1 MLPLPF
7 EATAV
12 TRDLVFNLLVIV
24 SETCV
29 MLLSMVQRCTVKNAC
44 QRCQNH
50 LQRYFQL
57 AVFWNK
63 SWVELEMRQRE
74 NRTALSP
81 PQKVSGNHGMLLQA
95 SAPGHGGSYSL
106 SKSLEWKRNVTG
118 YFKANGFFHWIEH
131 LPKIVRG
138 TFFSPPNISLCKC
151 LCNNQNSIFSQLR
164 EAVLKRRDR

>member
-1 MLPLPF
+1 MPVRDVKTICSVISNWQCF
-7 EATAV
+7 G
-12 TRDLVFNLLVIV
+12 TRAGSSLK
-24 SETCV
+24 CG
-29 MLLSMVQRCTVKNAC
+29 RG
-44 QRCQNH
+44 
-50 LQRYFQL
+50 
-57 AVFWNK
+57 
-63 SWVELEMRQRE
+63 
-74 NRTALSP
+74 RTALSP
-81 PQKVSGNHGMLLQA
+81 PQKVSGNHSMLLQA